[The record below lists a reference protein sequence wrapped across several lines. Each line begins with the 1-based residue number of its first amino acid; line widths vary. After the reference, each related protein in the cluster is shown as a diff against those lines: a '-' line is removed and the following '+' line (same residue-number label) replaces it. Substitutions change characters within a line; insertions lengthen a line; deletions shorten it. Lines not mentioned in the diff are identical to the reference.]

1 MNMLVFNFQKM
12 MDLHKG
18 YVYQIFN
25 YVAFKK
31 FLKSTT

>member
-1 MNMLVFNFQKM
+1 MNMLVFNFQNK

-18 YVYQIFN
+18 YVYQIFK

-31 FLKSTT
+31 FFKSTT

>member
-1 MNMLVFNFQKM
+1 MNMLVFNFENN

-31 FLKSTT
+31 N